1 MPVFKIKKDGN
12 WQEVAGVS
20 GHTHSVSQIVDFP
33 PKELPIVTD
42 SDNGKFLRVVAGQW
56 SAQAIPNAEEVS
68 F

>member
-1 MPVFKIKKDGN
+1 MPVLKIKDKDGN

-20 GHTHSVSQIVDFP
+20 GHTQG
-33 PKELPIVTD
+33 LPIVTD

-56 SAQAIPNAEEVS
+56 SAQSIPNAEEVA